1 MTEAVQRSGPVA
13 VQAWEHTSYSVENIK
28 EAVRFY
34 RDALGF
40 DVVWHGRDWRDDIQ
54 TYLGTSSGVAEI
66 VMLRSPV
73 SSHIIEFI
81 KFEEVPDAVAAGT
94 PVRPGTG
101 HVAFRVADVEVAAA
115 QLVERGAVLLGGIQ
129 VSPGVGRG
137 CYLRV
142 PGGTVIELTDLAE
155 GVPQVGSAE
164 YIAKYGAPAESFDD

>member
-1 MTEAVQRSGPVA
+1 MTEETQRSGA
-13 VQAWEHTSYSVENIK
+13 IALQAWEHTSYSVEDIK

-40 DVVWHGRDWRDDIQ
+40 EVVWHGRNWRNDIQ
-54 TYLGTSSGVAEI
+54 TYLGTNSGVAEI

-81 KFEEVPDAVAAGT
+81 RFDEVPADVAVGT

-101 HVAFRVADVEVAAA
+101 HVAFRVDDVEVATA
-115 QLVERGAVLLGGIQ
+115 QLVDRGAALIGGIQ

-155 GVPQVGSAE
+155 GVPQVGSEE
-164 YIAKYGAPAESFDD
+164 YIAKYGSPAEAFDD